1 LLSRISAA
9 CTSVR
14 EAGATGALIVGS
26 ETVAVRTGRDLVS
39 DTDLDLVRMF
49 RLFLAE
55 FEGELA
61 VAELLMKLNI
71 ELDFFECEGVTEV
84 LVYVSVSLMFM
95 SINRC
100 SLKQSLKLM
109 SLIILLDFI
118 LLNSFL
124 D

>member
-39 DTDLDLVRMF
+39 DTDLDLVRML

-55 FEGELA
+55 FEGELV

-71 ELDFFECEGVTEV
+71 ELGFFEGVTEV
-84 LVYVSVSLMFM
+84 LVSVSVSLMFM